1 MKLSVF
7 GLSTAALFITE
18 ASFSQDVDISDV
30 QLNTITTAVP
40 FLLIGPDSRSSGIGD
55 AGVAIS
61 PDANSMHWN
70 ASKLAFVEKQMEIS
84 LSYSPWLRN
93 LVPDMSQAYL
103 SGYYKLDKTSALGV
117 SLRYFNLGEINFTD
131 NTGREIRN
139 FTPKEFAIDAA
150 YALKLS
156 DNLSGAVTGRF
167 INSNLTGGITSG
179 GAVSKPGRAFAV
191 DLSSFYKSNKFKLS
205 DKDAFMSAGINISN
219 IGNKMSYT
227 NSAERDFIPI
237 NLRLGTALTVDFDDY
252 NKLTTTV
259 DFNKLLVP
267 TPARYDPNN
276 VTKIIAGR
284 DPNVGIAE
292 GIFGSF
298 TDAPGS
304 VISID
309 TINNVATIKKGTVL
323 REELREINI
332 SGGLEYW
339 YANQFAIRAGYFHEH
354 ATKGDRKY
362 ATFGVGLKYSV
373 FALDF
378 SYLISTTGRQNPL
391 ANTLRF
397 SLRFTFEDS
406 KKGGKAA
413 DVNTD

>member
-7 GLSTAALFITE
+7 GVATLSILGSGKIIA
-18 ASFSQDVDISDV
+18 QDVNITDI

-55 AGVAIS
+55 AGVSIS

-70 ASKLAFVEKQMEIS
+70 ASKLAFVENQMEIS

-103 SGYYKLDKTSALGV
+103 SGYYKIDKTSTLGA

-131 NTGREIRN
+131 NSGNLIRN
-139 FTPKEFAIDAA
+139 FTPKEFAIDVA

-156 DNLSGAVTGRF
+156 DNLSGGLTGRF
-167 INSNLTGGITSG
+167 INSNLTGGISNSG
-179 GAVSKPGRAFAV
+179 ADSKPGRAFAV
-191 DLSSFYKSNKFKLS
+191 DLSAFYKSNEFKIS
-205 DKDAFMSAGINISN
+205 DKDATLSAGMNISN

-227 NSAERDFIPI
+227 NSEERDFIPI
-237 NLRLGTALTVDFDDY
+237 NLRLGPALTIEFDDY

-267 TPARYDPNN
+267 TPAKYDPRDADL
-276 VTKIIAGR
+276 VIAGK

-298 TDAPGS
+298 SDAPGE
-304 VISID
+304 VISLD
-309 TINNVATIKKGTVL
+309 TANNVAAIKKGSVFQ
-323 REELREINI
+323 EELREINI

-354 ATKGDRKY
+354 ATKGNRKY
-362 ATFGVGLKYSV
+362 ATFGIGLKYNV

-397 SLRFTFEDS
+397 SLKFTFDDS
-406 KKGGKAA
+406 KKSKPAS
-413 DVNTD
+413 TDAN

>member
-7 GLSTAALFITE
+7 GVATLSILGSGKIIA
-18 ASFSQDVDISDV
+18 QDVNITDI

-55 AGVAIS
+55 AGVSIS

-70 ASKLAFVEKQMEIS
+70 ASKLAFVENQMEIS

-103 SGYYKLDKTSALGV
+103 SGYYKIDKTSTLGA

-131 NTGREIRN
+131 NSGNLIRN
-139 FTPKEFAIDAA
+139 FTPKEFAIDVA

-156 DNLSGAVTGRF
+156 DNLSGGLTGRF
-167 INSNLTGGITSG
+167 INSNLTGGISNSG
-179 GAVSKPGRAFAV
+179 ADSKPGRAFAV
-191 DLSSFYKSNKFKLS
+191 DLSAFYKSNEFKIS
-205 DKDAFMSAGINISN
+205 DKDATLSAGMNISN

-227 NSAERDFIPI
+227 NSEERDFIPI
-237 NLRLGTALTVDFDDY
+237 NLRLGPALTIEFDDY

-267 TPARYDPNN
+267 TPAKYDPRDADL
-276 VTKIIAGR
+276 VIAGK

-298 TDAPGS
+298 SDAPGE
-304 VISID
+304 VISLD
-309 TINNVATIKKGTVL
+309 TANNVATIKKGSVFQ
-323 REELREINI
+323 EELREINI

-354 ATKGDRKY
+354 ATKGNRKY
-362 ATFGVGLKYSV
+362 ATFGIGLKYNV

-397 SLRFTFEDS
+397 SLKFTFDDS
-406 KKGGKAA
+406 KKSKPAS
-413 DVNTD
+413 TDAN

>member
-1 MKLSVF
+1 MKLSVVGGVALSLFCAKESF
-7 GLSTAALFITE
+7 GQDLNIT
-18 ASFSQDVDISDV
+18 DV

-55 AGVAIS
+55 AGVSIS

-70 ASKLAFVEKQMEIS
+70 ASKLAFVEDQMQIS
-84 LSYSPWLRN
+84 VSYSPWLRN

-103 SGYYKLDKTSALGV
+103 SGYYKINKTSTLGL
-117 SLRYFNLGEINFTD
+117 SLRYFNLGEINFTN
-131 NTGREIRN
+131 NTGELIRN
-139 FTPKEFAIDAA
+139 FTPKEFSLDAA

-156 DNLSGAVTGRF
+156 DNLSGAITGRF
-167 INSNLTGGITSG
+167 INSNLTGGVSNSG
-179 GAVSKPGRAFAV
+179 ATSKPGRAFAV
-191 DLSSFYKSNKFKLS
+191 DLSAFYKSNEFRIS
-205 DKDAFMSAGINISN
+205 DKDATLSAGINISN

-227 NSAERDFIPI
+227 NSQERDFIPI
-237 NLRLGTALTVDFDDY
+237 NLRLGPALTVEFDEF

-267 TPARYDPNN
+267 TPAKYDPTDITT
-276 VTKIIAGR
+276 VIAGK

-298 TDAPGS
+298 SDAPGE
-304 VISID
+304 VISLD
-309 TINNVATIKKGTVL
+309 TIKNVATIKEGSILK
-323 REELREINI
+323 EELREINI

-339 YANQFAIRAGYFHEH
+339 YDNQFAIRAGYFHEH
-354 ATKGDRKY
+354 STKGNRKY
-362 ATFGVGLKYSV
+362 ATFGVGLKYNV

-397 SLRFTFEDS
+397 SLKFTFEDS
-406 KKGGKAA
+406 KKSKPA
-413 DVNTD
+413 NTDAD

>member
-103 SGYYKLDKTSALGV
+103 SGYYKIDKTSALGV

-167 INSNLTGGITSG
+167 INSNLTGGISNN

-191 DLSSFYKSNKFKLS
+191 DLSSFFKSNKFKVS